1 MPENWRQRP
10 RIRLIRGRDRGESVR
25 FGVGL
30 EVVSLLA
37 LQQKGGGGNER
48 VLSGPSTGRQFMLA
62 GIDDPSRGL
71 KGSLMAGP

>member
-1 MPENWRQRP
+1 M
-10 RIRLIRGRDRGESVR
+10 R